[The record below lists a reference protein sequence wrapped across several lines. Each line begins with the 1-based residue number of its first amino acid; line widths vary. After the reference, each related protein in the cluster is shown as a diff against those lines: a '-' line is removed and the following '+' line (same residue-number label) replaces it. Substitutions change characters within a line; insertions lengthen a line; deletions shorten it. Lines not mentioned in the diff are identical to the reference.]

1 MPPTCGEHELF
12 IVPNPGNF
20 FTADCGTHRHAIL
33 LPTLSLPQFN
43 HSGSGGHKASN
54 VSSLPI
60 RTPSQHAPTPRLAG
74 SFSYQSSF
82 LLEHFNI
89 AVDGGDAHTETLA
102 CLENGARRLFLEH
115 AQQQLT
121 PLAGAYPSAGGSI
134 PILLRRQTTLAPIAP
149 RGHAAFVRKI
159 PRGVSEL
166 LFLVLAGANWR
177 MNGQSPLIR
186 SLLMLYW
193 T

>member
-1 MPPTCGEHELF
+1 M
-12 IVPNPGNF
+12 
-20 FTADCGTHRHAIL
+20 
-33 LPTLSLPQFN
+33 
-43 HSGSGGHKASN
+43 
-54 VSSLPI
+54 
-60 RTPSQHAPTPRLAG
+60 
-74 SFSYQSSF
+74 
-82 LLEHFNI
+82 LEHFDI

-166 LFLVLAGANWR
+166 LFLVLTGE
-177 MNGQSPLIR
+177 NGHKKIEALLIGLEDGIGR
-186 SLLMLYW
+186 AVVPQRGEHLPYASVAALSETQLLQVLAHPSVSVPSAHRPKLP
-193 T
+193 